1 MANIFQKIKRKHKR
15 KKMMAQKARKQTEDD
30 YQTKLTHHR
39 HAVLKRT
46 LLTGTAVVVA
56 IGLIVFYVEKSLTE
70 SGHGIFLR
78 EIATDMR
85 APIRHRRK
93 RCVQVPLGSGLRE
106 MQAILAKSW
115 KSLISG
121 MQKERWRQRI
131 LSAQTGYC
139 MRRLSC
145 VKQSVC
151 RYFGS
156 SCLFLKLD
164 DCETRKNL
172 N

>member
-1 MANIFQKIKRKHKR
+1 MTDICILA
-15 KKMMAQKARKQTEDD
+15 E
-30 YQTKLTHHR
+30 LR
-39 HAVLKRT
+39 HNWMISYPTSRQGSAHCS
-46 LLTGTAVVVA
+46 GWFP
-56 IGLIVFYVEKSLTE
+56 VFYVEKSLTE

-93 RCVQVPLGSGLRE
+93 RCVQVPLESGLRE

-151 RYFGS
+151 RYFW
-156 SCLFLKLD
+156 
-164 DCETRKNL
+164 
-172 N
+172 